1 MAVLGTQVIKSIQ
14 RGNTALTVGN
24 TGIGPSADVTI
35 NSVDL
40 DKSFVST
47 GGCANGYM
55 LGNLSSTQTNLW
67 SSNAT
72 MIGARLAGAT
82 QLTVQCGGGVSYNA
96 RQTSAAQIFWEVIEY
111 V

>member
-1 MAVLGTQVIKSIQ
+1 MPVLGTQVIKSIQ

-35 NSVDL
+35 NSVDTS
-40 DKSFVST
+40 KSFISAS
-47 GGCANGYM
+47 CANGYM
-55 LGNLSSTQTNLW
+55 LGNLSATQTNLW

-82 QLTVQCGGGVSYNA
+82 QVTLQCGGGVSYNA
-96 RQTSAAQIFWEVIEY
+96 RVVSAAEIYWEVIEY